1 MLNTRY
7 VLASRPQGPAIEA
20 NFRREEVPVAEL
32 REGEVLVRIHYI
44 SLDPAMRGWMNA
56 GTTYVPGVELGA
68 VMRAFAAGEVIVS
81 RHPNWKAGQMVT
93 GILGVQTYTVV
104 KGEHLSAVDTT
115 IAPLSWYLGILGM
128 PGLTAYFG
136 LLDKG
141 NPKPG
146 ETVLVSG
153 AAGMVGSLV
162 GQIARIKGCR
172 VAGIAGGEDKCSFLK
187 NELKWDVVI
196 DYKHT
201 PDMSAA
207 LKEQL
212 PDGIDVFFDNVGG
225 NILDAALTNLARGC
239 RIIICGA
246 ISQYNQPAIQG
257 PSNYMKIVTAR
268 GTLSGII
275 VLDYFDRAAEALTDL
290 SGWLKAGKILYREHI
305 IPGLDQFPFAL
316 NQLFTGGNNGKLLLQ
331 NTYE

>member
-1 MLNTRY
+1 MWNTSY
-7 VLASRPQGPAIEA
+7 VLVSRPLGLATEA
-20 NFRREEVPVAEL
+20 NFRREELPLAEPG
-32 REGEVLVRIHYI
+32 EGEVLVRIDYI

-56 GTTYVPGVELGA
+56 GTTYLPGVKLGV
-68 VMRAFAAGEVIVS
+68 VMRAFAAGEVISS
-81 RHPNWKAGQMVT
+81 RHQNWKVGQTVT
-93 GILGVQTYTVV
+93 GLLGVQTYAMV
-104 KGEHLSAVDTT
+104 KGELLTAVDTNS
-115 IAPLSWYLGILGM
+115 APLSWYLGILGM

-172 VAGIAGGEDKCSFLK
+172 VAGIAGGEDKCAFLK
-187 NELKWDVVI
+187 NELNWDEVI
-196 DYKHT
+196 NYKSIADL
-201 PDMSAA
+201 PAA
-207 LKEQL
+207 LKERL
-212 PDGIDVFFDNVGG
+212 PNGIDIFFDNVGG

-246 ISQYNQPAIQG
+246 ISQYNQLTTQG

-268 GTLSGII
+268 GTLTGVI
-275 VLDYFDRAAEALTDL
+275 VLDYFDKAAEALNDL
-290 SGWLKAGKILYREHI
+290 SRWLREGKIIYNEHI
-305 IPGLDQFPFAL
+305 IPGIDQFPFAL
-316 NQLFTGGNNGKLLLQ
+316 NLLFSGGNTGKLLLQ
-331 NTYE
+331 NKFE

>member
-1 MLNTRY
+1 
-7 VLASRPQGPAIEA
+7 
-20 NFRREEVPVAEL
+20 
-32 REGEVLVRIHYI
+32 
-44 SLDPAMRGWMNA
+44 
-56 GTTYVPGVELGA
+56 
-68 VMRAFAAGEVIVS
+68 
-81 RHPNWKAGQMVT
+81 
-93 GILGVQTYTVV
+93 
-104 KGEHLSAVDTT
+104 
-115 IAPLSWYLGILGM
+115 M

-141 NPKPG
+141 HPNAG

-187 NELKWDVVI
+187 NELNWDVVI
-196 DYKHT
+196 DYKST
-201 PDMSAA
+201 SDLAAA
-207 LKEQL
+207 LKEQI
-212 PDGIDVFFDNVGG
+212 PDGINIFFDNVGG

-246 ISQYNQPAIQG
+246 ISQYNQPMIQG

-275 VLDYFDRAAEALTDL
+275 VLDYFDRASEALNDL
-290 SGWLKAGKILYREHI
+290 SGWMKEGKIIYREHI
-305 IPGLDQFPFAL
+305 IQGIDQFPFAL
-316 NQLFTGGNNGKLLLQ
+316 NQLFTGGNNGKLLLK
-331 NTYE
+331 NTFE